1 MEKNTINNENIQK
14 NEILIP
20 KRVLF
25 DEKTLKM
32 IEMMIPAYKDE
43 ISNVAKENEKINQMI
58 KLAIEKMFKNDF
70 LNKINRFFMNNV
82 LLHRITEKGNI
93 RYYSI
98 EIIATLFEEYMV
110 ERIYGNVRFKSWT
123 GIKNNVFPSFN
134 EAQFFLR
141 S

>member
-32 IEMMIPAYKDE
+32 IEMMTPAYKDE

-58 KLAIEKMFKNDF
+58 KLAIEKMFK
-70 LNKINRFFMNNV
+70 
-82 LLHRITEKGNI
+82 
-93 RYYSI
+93 
-98 EIIATLFEEYMV
+98 
-110 ERIYGNVRFKSWT
+110 
-123 GIKNNVFPSFN
+123 
-134 EAQFFLR
+134 
-141 S
+141 

>member
-32 IEMMIPAYKDE
+32 IEMMISAYKDE

-70 LNKINRFFMNNV
+70 LNKINNF
-82 LLHRITEKGNI
+82 
-93 RYYSI
+93 
-98 EIIATLFEEYMV
+98 
-110 ERIYGNVRFKSWT
+110 
-123 GIKNNVFPSFN
+123 
-134 EAQFFLR
+134 
-141 S
+141 

>member
-43 ISNVAKENEKINQMI
+43 ISNTNKENEKINQII

-70 LNKINRFFMNNV
+70 LNKINNF
-82 LLHRITEKGNI
+82 
-93 RYYSI
+93 
-98 EIIATLFEEYMV
+98 
-110 ERIYGNVRFKSWT
+110 
-123 GIKNNVFPSFN
+123 
-134 EAQFFLR
+134 
-141 S
+141 

>member
-32 IEMMIPAYKDE
+32 IEMMIPTYKDE
-43 ISNVAKENEKINQMI
+43 ISNTNKENEKINQMI

-70 LNKINRFFMNNV
+70 L
-82 LLHRITEKGNI
+82 
-93 RYYSI
+93 
-98 EIIATLFEEYMV
+98 
-110 ERIYGNVRFKSWT
+110 
-123 GIKNNVFPSFN
+123 
-134 EAQFFLR
+134 
-141 S
+141 

>member
-43 ISNVAKENEKINQMI
+43 ISNTNKENEKINQMI

-70 LNKINRFFMNNV
+70 LNKIN
-82 LLHRITEKGNI
+82 
-93 RYYSI
+93 
-98 EIIATLFEEYMV
+98 
-110 ERIYGNVRFKSWT
+110 
-123 GIKNNVFPSFN
+123 
-134 EAQFFLR
+134 
-141 S
+141 

>member
-32 IEMMIPAYKDE
+32 IEMMIPTYKDE
-43 ISNVAKENEKINQMI
+43 ISNTNKENEKINQVI

-70 LNKINRFFMNNV
+70 LNKINNF
-82 LLHRITEKGNI
+82 
-93 RYYSI
+93 
-98 EIIATLFEEYMV
+98 
-110 ERIYGNVRFKSWT
+110 
-123 GIKNNVFPSFN
+123 
-134 EAQFFLR
+134 
-141 S
+141 

>member
-1 MEKNTINNENIQK
+1 NIQK

-43 ISNVAKENEKINQMI
+43 ISNTNKENEKINQMI

-70 LNKINRFFMNNV
+70 LNKINNF
-82 LLHRITEKGNI
+82 
-93 RYYSI
+93 
-98 EIIATLFEEYMV
+98 
-110 ERIYGNVRFKSWT
+110 
-123 GIKNNVFPSFN
+123 
-134 EAQFFLR
+134 
-141 S
+141 

>member
-32 IEMMIPAYKDE
+32 IEMMIPTYKDE
-43 ISNVAKENEKINQMI
+43 ISNTNKENEKINQMI

-70 LNKINRFFMNNV
+70 LNKI
-82 LLHRITEKGNI
+82 
-93 RYYSI
+93 
-98 EIIATLFEEYMV
+98 
-110 ERIYGNVRFKSWT
+110 
-123 GIKNNVFPSFN
+123 
-134 EAQFFLR
+134 
-141 S
+141 

>member
-32 IEMMIPAYKDE
+32 IEMMTPAYKDE

-70 LNKINRFFMNNV
+70 LNKINNF
-82 LLHRITEKGNI
+82 
-93 RYYSI
+93 
-98 EIIATLFEEYMV
+98 
-110 ERIYGNVRFKSWT
+110 
-123 GIKNNVFPSFN
+123 
-134 EAQFFLR
+134 
-141 S
+141 

>member
-32 IEMMIPAYKDE
+32 IEMMIPTYKDE
-43 ISNVAKENEKINQMI
+43 ISNTNKENEKINQMI

-70 LNKINRFFMNNV
+70 LNKINNF
-82 LLHRITEKGNI
+82 
-93 RYYSI
+93 
-98 EIIATLFEEYMV
+98 
-110 ERIYGNVRFKSWT
+110 
-123 GIKNNVFPSFN
+123 
-134 EAQFFLR
+134 
-141 S
+141 

>member
-1 MEKNTINNENIQK
+1 TINNENIQK

-43 ISNVAKENEKINQMI
+43 ISNTNKENEKINQMI

-70 LNKINRFFMNNV
+70 LNKINNF
-82 LLHRITEKGNI
+82 
-93 RYYSI
+93 
-98 EIIATLFEEYMV
+98 
-110 ERIYGNVRFKSWT
+110 
-123 GIKNNVFPSFN
+123 
-134 EAQFFLR
+134 
-141 S
+141 

>member
-32 IEMMIPAYKDE
+32 IEMMIHAYKDE

-70 LNKINRFFMNNV
+70 LNKINNF
-82 LLHRITEKGNI
+82 
-93 RYYSI
+93 
-98 EIIATLFEEYMV
+98 
-110 ERIYGNVRFKSWT
+110 
-123 GIKNNVFPSFN
+123 
-134 EAQFFLR
+134 
-141 S
+141 

>member
-1 MEKNTINNENIQK
+1 IKMEKNTINNENIQK

-32 IEMMIPAYKDE
+32 IEMMIPTYKDE

-70 LNKINRFFMNNV
+70 LNKINNF
-82 LLHRITEKGNI
+82 
-93 RYYSI
+93 
-98 EIIATLFEEYMV
+98 
-110 ERIYGNVRFKSWT
+110 
-123 GIKNNVFPSFN
+123 
-134 EAQFFLR
+134 
-141 S
+141 

>member
-32 IEMMIPAYKDE
+32 IEMMIPTYKDE
-43 ISNVAKENEKINQMI
+43 ISNTNKENEKINQMI

-70 LNKINRFFMNNV
+70 
-82 LLHRITEKGNI
+82 
-93 RYYSI
+93 
-98 EIIATLFEEYMV
+98 
-110 ERIYGNVRFKSWT
+110 
-123 GIKNNVFPSFN
+123 
-134 EAQFFLR
+134 
-141 S
+141 

>member
-1 MEKNTINNENIQK
+1 K

-43 ISNVAKENEKINQMI
+43 ISNTNKENEKINQMI

-70 LNKINRFFMNNV
+70 LNKINNF
-82 LLHRITEKGNI
+82 
-93 RYYSI
+93 
-98 EIIATLFEEYMV
+98 
-110 ERIYGNVRFKSWT
+110 
-123 GIKNNVFPSFN
+123 
-134 EAQFFLR
+134 
-141 S
+141 